1 MRMRQPSWASPLDRA
16 WRWARWGICAL
27 VLLFLTAPILVILP
41 LSFNSEPYFSYP
53 IPGWSLRWYEHFFTS
68 PAWQRALRNSLVVA
82 TATTAVATPLGTM
95 AALGLTRPDFPLR
108 GVVAAL
114 LISPMVVP
122 SVITA
127 VGLYFFYSRIG
138 LSESLLGLV
147 LAHTVLATPFVV
159 IIVGATLAGFDVTLP
174 RAAAS
179 LGARPLWTFLT
190 VTLPLILPGI
200 VSGAV
205 FAFVTSFDEVVV
217 VIFLAAVEQHTL
229 TREMWKGIRENI
241 NPTILAV
248 ACLMAAISIVVLT
261 SVELLRRRSAR
272 LRGADA

>member
-1 MRMRQPSWASPLDRA
+1 VGPPSWASPLDRA
-16 WRWARWGICAL
+16 WRGALWGICAL
-27 VLLFLTAPILVILP
+27 VLLFLTAPIVVILP

-68 PAWQRALRNSLVVA
+68 PAWQRALRNSVVVA
-82 TATTAVATPLGTM
+82 TATTIVATPLGTM

-108 GVVAAL
+108 GMVTAL
-114 LISPMVVP
+114 LIAPMVVP

-138 LSESLLGLV
+138 LSGSLLGLV

-248 ACLMAAISIVVLT
+248 ACLMVAISIVVLT

>member
-1 MRMRQPSWASPLDRA
+1 MTEPAWISPLDRTL
-16 WRWARWGICAL
+16 RYTLRGVCAL
-27 VLLFLTAPILVILP
+27 VLLFLAAPILVILP

-53 IPGWSLRWYEHFFTS
+53 IPGWSLRWYELFFTS

-82 TATTAVATPLGTM
+82 IATTALATPLGTL
-95 AALGLTRPDFPLR
+95 AALGLTRPRFPLR
-108 GVVAAL
+108 GLVTGL
-114 LISPMVVP
+114 LISPMVIP
-122 SVITA
+122 SIITA
-127 VGLYFFYSRIG
+127 VGLYFWYSRIG
-138 LSESLLGLV
+138 LSGSLLGLV

-159 IIVGATLAGFDVTLP
+159 IIVSATLAGFDATLA

-179 LGARPLWTFLT
+179 LGARPVRAFFT
-190 VTLPLILPGI
+190 VTLPLILPGL

-248 ACLMAAISIVVLT
+248 ACLMAVISVAVLT
-261 SVELLRRRSAR
+261 AVELLRRRNAR
-272 LRGADA
+272 LRGAEA

>member
-1 MRMRQPSWASPLDRA
+1 VSQPSWAFPFDRA
-16 WRWARWGICAL
+16 WRYALRGVCAL

-68 PAWQRALRNSLVVA
+68 PAWQRALRNSLILA
-82 TATTAVATPLGTM
+82 TATTSLATPLGTL
-95 AALGLTRPDFPLR
+95 AALGLARPTFPLR
-108 GVVAAL
+108 GLVTGL

-127 VGLYFFYSRIG
+127 VGLYFFYSRLG
-138 LSESLLGLV
+138 LTGSLLGLV

-159 IIVGATLAGFDVTLP
+159 IIVTATLAGFDATLA

-179 LGARPLWTFLT
+179 LGARPVRAFFT
-190 VTLPLILPGI
+190 VTLPLILPGV
-200 VSGAV
+200 VSGGV

-261 SVELLRRRSAR
+261 SVELLRRRNAQ
-272 LRGADA
+272 LRRADA